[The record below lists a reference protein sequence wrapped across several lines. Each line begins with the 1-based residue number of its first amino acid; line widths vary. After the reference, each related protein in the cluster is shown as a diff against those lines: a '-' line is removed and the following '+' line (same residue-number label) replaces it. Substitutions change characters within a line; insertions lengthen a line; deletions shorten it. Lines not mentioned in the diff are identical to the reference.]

1 MKLSIITPFRNIQDH
16 AERLY
21 SWLQFY
27 SLDGVEIIL
36 VHDNIDTPIPTQLR
50 KILIESPTIKLI
62 EGNFGGPGKA
72 RNAGLDICTGEW
84 IGFWD
89 SDDLPNP
96 SEFMLMLNEAIE
108 SRSKIAIGSYR
119 AVNERDT
126 SNEEKRKI
134 KSNQLVEIYLNVG
147 LWRMCFQ
154 SSLLGAVRFAPL
166 KMAEDQLFF
175 ASINPKESDIY
186 YSERYVYTYFYG
198 TSGHLTKDKKA
209 LKDLQAA
216 NKLLLEIIKNI
227 GPQRNF
233 LVMFFKQRVT
243 MILRGNLFVKG
254 WSILTMPRAIWTL
267 KPKIGTAIY
276 ALIFAIK
283 RTMRK

>member
-16 AERLY
+16 TERLY
-21 SWLQFY
+21 SWLQSD

-36 VHDNIDTPIPTQLR
+36 VNDNIDTPIPTQLR
-50 KILIESPTIKLI
+50 KILIEAPTIKLI
-62 EGNFGGPGKA
+62 QGNFGGPGKA
-72 RNAGLDICTGEW
+72 RNAGLNICTGEW

-96 SEFMLMLNEAIE
+96 SEYISMLNEAIE
-108 SRSKIAIGSYR
+108 SRSKIAIGNYK

-134 KSNQLVEIYLNVG
+134 KRNQLVEIYLNVG

-175 ASINPKESDIY
+175 ASINPEESDIY
-186 YSERYVYTYFYG
+186 YSDRYVYTYFYG
-198 TSGHLTKDKKA
+198 SFGHLTKDKNA
-209 LKDLQAA
+209 VKDLKAA
-216 NKLLLEIIKNI
+216 NKLLLEIIKNV
-227 GPQRNF
+227 GSQRNI

-243 MILRGNLFVKG
+243 MILRGNLFEKV
-254 WSILTMPRAIWTL
+254 WSIFTMPRSIWTL
-267 KPKIGTAIY
+267 KPKISMVIY
-276 ALIFAIK
+276 ALLFTIK
-283 RTMRK
+283 RTLGK